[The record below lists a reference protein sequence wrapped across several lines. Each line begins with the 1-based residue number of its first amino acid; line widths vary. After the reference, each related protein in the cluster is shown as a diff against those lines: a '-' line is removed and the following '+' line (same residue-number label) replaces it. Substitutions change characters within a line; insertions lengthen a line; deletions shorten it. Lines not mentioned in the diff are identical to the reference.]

1 MMESAHTHTH
11 PRISCVVF
19 RNLNQ
24 AAKINTAQNQ
34 TERDW
39 NIEKDRRN
47 QVYHSTSWHQF
58 LRTLEMA
65 QTHKHAHCSELSRK
79 LLHRKRYA
87 EMTDLIKY
95 LKMAHANKKYIYC
108 VSNELHMISPAAVV
122 VVWGGRSAC
131 ECMHK
136 KCVCCVCL
144 CMCTHPRTGK
154 GSVWEMTTA
163 YLHYYTKVKADEIP
177 LAAGETNPQ
186 HTVYSTF
193 TANKC
198 QENKTVSLNLQ
209 MYSCLC
215 LMLQRLTQRDLK
227 GLSDQISC
235 ILLKTEG
242 INKTSGAV
250 NVTERQWG

>member
-1 MMESAHTHTH
+1 MQ
-11 PRISCVVF
+11 IKNIYIVF
-19 RNLNQ
+19 LLNCTWYLQ
-24 AAKINTAQNQ
+24 
-34 TERDW
+34 
-39 NIEKDRRN
+39 
-47 QVYHSTSWHQF
+47 
-58 LRTLEMA
+58 
-65 QTHKHAHCSELSRK
+65 
-79 LLHRKRYA
+79 LLWWF
-87 EMTDLIKY
+87 EG
-95 LKMAHANKKYIYC
+95 
-108 VSNELHMISPAAVV
+108 AAVH
-122 VVWGGRSAC
+122 AT
-131 ECMHK
+131 HK